1 MNDFPYLLEW
11 ENDVVG
17 WVVMKASVAAETKR
31 DGTPNPLAGTVT
43 WEPYKYPGKSLN
55 TAAATLLN
63 AALNEGQR
71 VRTYEEWK
79 AVYDEAV
86 RRVAAA
92 LEAHY
97 GPR

>member
-1 MNDFPYLLEW
+1 MNDFPYRLEW

-55 TAAATLLN
+55 TAAATLMG
-63 AALNEGQR
+63 AALNNGGQ
-71 VRTYEEWK
+71 VRNYEEWA

-97 GPR
+97 GPK